1 MKKLIDFLSSLH
13 FSLWLLTLLIGWF
26 AWAIVLTA
34 TGYFETFQQMN
45 NHLMPDWLSISRGKS
60 PLIRFWFFGLCA
72 IATAL
77 GINLIFCSWNKFLKM
92 TARRMNR
99 PAMLML
105 AIHIVFGLVI
115 LGHFASL
122 MAGFRNANV
131 RLRQGESFELQNGFR
146 VRADTI
152 HFVNDV
158 SVLTKPIK
166 AMTSDE
172 FSFETN
178 FVQVSL
184 YQNDLFLK
192 SGRLSFLNP
201 LVLDGIQFTLKNF
214 IPPVSAGKTA
224 SNSSSAGTILFISRN
239 PAKYFVFTLFPLMIV
254 GIAVYLAMTWKQPG
268 YQQHASKLS
277 GGNTK

>member
-60 PLIRFWFFGLCA
+60 PLVRFWFFGLCA
-72 IATAL
+72 IAAAL

-92 TARRMNR
+92 AARRMNR

-105 AIHIVFGLVI
+105 AIHVVFGLVI
-115 LGHFASL
+115 LGHFASI
-122 MAGFRNANV
+122 MVGFRHANV
-131 RLRQGESFELQNGFR
+131 RLQQGESFKLQNEYR
-146 VRADTI
+146 VRADVI
-152 HFVNDV
+152 HFVNDA

-172 FSFETN
+172 FSFESN

-192 SGRLSFLNP
+192 SGRLSFLKP
-201 LVLDGIQFTLKNF
+201 LALDGIQFTLKNF

-254 GIAVYLAMTWKQPG
+254 GIAAYLAMTWKQPG

>member
-1 MKKLIDFLSSLH
+1 VKKLIDFLSSLH
-13 FSLWLLTLLIGWF
+13 FSIWLLTFLIGWF
-26 AWAIVLTA
+26 VWAIVLTA
-34 TGYFETFQQMN
+34 SGYFETFQQMN

-77 GINLIFCSWNKFLKM
+77 GINLIFCSWNKFLRM

-115 LGHFASL
+115 LGHFGSL
-122 MAGFRNANV
+122 MIGFRNANV
-131 RLRQGESFELQNGFR
+131 RLQEGESFELKNGYR
-146 VRADTI
+146 VRADAI

-172 FSFETN
+172 FSFESN
-178 FVQVSL
+178 FVEVSL
-184 YQNDLFLK
+184 YKNDLFLK
-192 SGRLSFLNP
+192 SGRLSFLKP

-214 IPPVSAGKTA
+214 TPPVSGGKTGA
-224 SNSSSAGTILFISRN
+224 NSSSAGTILFVSRN
-239 PAKYFVFTLFPLMIV
+239 PAKNLVLTLFPLMII
-254 GIAVYLAMTWKQPG
+254 GITVYLVMTWKQPG
-268 YQQHASKLS
+268 YQQYSSRPS
-277 GGNTK
+277 GGGTK

>member
-34 TGYFETFQQMN
+34 TGHYEAFHQMN
-45 NHLMPDWLSISRGKS
+45 NHLMPDWLSISHGKS

-92 TARRMNR
+92 AARRMNH

-105 AIHIVFGLVI
+105 AIHVVFGLVI

-122 MAGFRNANV
+122 MIGFRHANV
-131 RLRQGESFELQNGFR
+131 RLRPGESFELQNEYR
-146 VRADTI
+146 VRADAI
-152 HFVNDV
+152 HFVNDA

-172 FSFETN
+172 FSFESN

-184 YQNDLFLK
+184 YKNDLFLK
-192 SGRLSFLNP
+192 SGRLSFLKP

-214 IPPVSAGKTA
+214 TPPASGGTTD

-239 PAKYFVFTLFPLMIV
+239 PAKNFVFTLFPLMII
-254 GIAVYLAMTWKQPG
+254 GIAVYLVMTWKQPG
-268 YQQHASKLS
+268 YQQNASRPS